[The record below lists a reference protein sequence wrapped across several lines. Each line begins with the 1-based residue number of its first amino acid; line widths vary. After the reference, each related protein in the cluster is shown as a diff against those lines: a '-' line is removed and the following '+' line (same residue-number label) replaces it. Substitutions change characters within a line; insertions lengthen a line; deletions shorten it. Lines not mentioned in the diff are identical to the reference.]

1 MKLKT
6 SLHLFIVVS
15 SLSIGLVACKKDT
28 TKTTTT
34 TADTDTS
41 AASEDNLVDASF
53 SDVHNI
59 VDQAANG
66 ALVTFLP
73 ALPTES
79 TSSSSVVSFEKSSC
93 ATITHD
99 SISLPKTIKID
110 FGSTNCLCQ
119 DGKNRRG
126 VINVSYTGHYKDSA
140 SVHTITF
147 DNYFVND
154 NQILGTKTVTNL
166 GHKDGFLTY
175 SIVVDGQVVKSNNG
189 GTHTWKSTRE
199 RKWLEGSTTPTW
211 TDDVYSITG
220 SASGTRANGNT
231 YTTTITTALHRAM
244 SCHWFDSGVIEVK
257 PANKLVRTLNYGAGT
272 CDNTATVTLNGKDY
286 TITLN

>member
-1 MKLKT
+1 M
-6 SLHLFIVVS
+6 VAV
-15 SLSIGLVACKKDT
+15 LSIGIVACDKKDNG
-28 TKTTTT
+28 KTTDTT
-34 TADTDTS
+34 DTTDDTDTS
-41 AASEDNLVDASF
+41 VASEDNLVDASF

-66 ALVTFLP
+66 SLITFFPVL
-73 ALPTES
+73 AEES
-79 TSSSSVVSFEKSSC
+79 TSSTVVSFEKSSC

-126 VINVSYTGHYKDSA
+126 VINVSYTGRYKDSA

-147 DNYFVND
+147 DKYFVND
-154 NQILGTKTVTNL
+154 NQLLGTKTVTNL
-166 GHKDGFLTY
+166 GNKDGFLTY
-175 SIVVDGQVVKSNNG
+175 SIVVDGQVVKANNG

-199 RKWLEGSTTPTW
+199 RKWLEGYTTSTW

-231 YTTTITTALHRAM
+231 YTTTITTALHRDM
-244 SCHWFDSGVIEVK
+244 SCHWFDSGVVEVK
-257 PANKLVRTLNYGAGT
+257 PINKLVRILNYGAGT

-286 TITLN
+286 TITLK